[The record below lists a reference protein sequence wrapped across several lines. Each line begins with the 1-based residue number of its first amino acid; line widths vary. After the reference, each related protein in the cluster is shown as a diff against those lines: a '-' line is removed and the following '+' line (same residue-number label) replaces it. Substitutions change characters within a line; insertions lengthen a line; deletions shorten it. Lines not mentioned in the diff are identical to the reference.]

1 MEEGLLLLK
10 EEREERR
17 RWVWGEVGEEVKR
30 LGWIAA
36 PMVVVTLSQY
46 LLQVVSTM
54 MVGHVGE
61 LSLSSSAIAVS
72 LAGVS
77 GFSLLLLLMKRGG
90 QVIYSGPLGRNSRKI
105 IEYFEKQAQLLQK
118 SGLELILPN
127 TTNHHRCIRF
137 KLIHAYEQTKQ
148 SSSERVECTST
159 GNKRP
164 LFHITIFS
172 AQFGAIPILPM
183 EAVVD
188 LLEKPRLQPRED
200 VLHLSLRPLWLDQ
213 FSGRDNTGDLTTI
226 IGAMY
231 AAVLFVGINNCQTVQ
246 PVVAIERTVFYREKA
261 AGNHW
266 ITIRACSNHL
276 FQSYIWW
283 ASNGQCINSFG
294 SFLYYISFLYFTYYG
309 MMTVSITPN
318 HQVASILAAT
328 FYALFNLF
336 SGFFIPRPIWY
347 YWICQLA
354 WTVYGL
360 IVSQYGDV
368 TDPITV
374 PGMKNSTTIQWY
386 VKNNFGYEPN
396 FIGPVAGVLVGFA
409 VFFAFMNAYYCIK
422 TLNFQMR

>member
-1 MEEGLLLLK
+1 MLEASS
-10 EEREERR
+10 
-17 RWVWGEVGEEVKR
+17 VAAEVR
-30 LGWIAA
+30 LGIDFAEHYKSSSLHQRNKA
-36 PMVVVTLSQY
+36 LVK
-46 LLQVVSTM
+46 
-54 MVGHVGE
+54 E
-61 LSLSSSAIAVS
+61 LSVPPPGTKDLYFTSQFSQPNLGQFQYCLWKLWLTYWRSPDYNLVRMFFTLACGPYGWINF
-72 LAGVS
+72 LAGW
-77 GFSLLLLLMKRGG
+77 
-90 QVIYSGPLGRNSRKI
+90 
-105 IEYFEKQAQLLQK
+105 QK
-118 SGLELILPN
+118 KSI
-127 TTNHHRCIRF
+127 
-137 KLIHAYEQTKQ
+137 
-148 SSSERVECTST
+148 
-159 GNKRP
+159 GNK
-164 LFHITIFS
+164 T
-172 AQFGAIPILPM
+172 Q
-183 EAVVD
+183 
-188 LLEKPRLQPRED
+188 K
-200 VLHLSLRPLWLDQ
+200 
-213 FSGRDNTGDLTTI
+213 DNTGDLTTI

-261 AGNHW
+261 AGMYFALPYAMAQV
-266 ITIRACSNHL
+266 ITGLPFCIL
-276 FQSYIWW
+276 WW

-294 SFLYYISFLYFTYYG
+294 SFLYYISFLYFTYYE

-374 PGMKNSTTIQWY
+374 PGMKNSTTVQWY

>member
-1 MEEGLLLLK
+1 MDEPTSSLDA
-10 EEREERR
+10 R
-17 RWVWGEVGEEVKR
+17 
-30 LGWIAA
+30 AA
-36 PMVVVTLSQY
+36 AIVMRTVRNTVDTGQTVVCTIYPPSIDIF
-46 LLQVVSTM
+46 
-54 MVGHVGE
+54 E
-61 LSLSSSAIAVS
+61 A
-72 LAGVS
+72 
-77 GFSLLLLLMKRGG
+77 FDELLLMKKGG

-105 IEYFEKQAQLLQK
+105 IEYFEAIPGIPKIKEKYNPATWMLEASSVAAEVRLGIDFAEHYK
-118 SGLELILPN
+118 SSSLHQVQTN
-127 TTNHHRCIRF
+127 TC
-137 KLIHAYEQTKQ
+137 TKQ

-172 AQFGAIPILPM
+172 AQFGAIPILPI

-200 VLHLSLRPLWLDQ
+200 VLHLSLQPLWLDQ

-261 AGNHW
+261 AGMYSALPYAMAQC
-266 ITIRACSNHL
+266 IL
-276 FQSYIWW
+276 WW

-336 SGFFIPRPIWY
+336 SGFFIPRPKIPKWWIWY

-360 IVSQYGDV
+360 IASQYGDV

-374 PGMKNSTTIQWY
+374 PGMKNSTTVQWY

-409 VFFAFMNAYYCIK
+409 VFFAFMYAYYCIK